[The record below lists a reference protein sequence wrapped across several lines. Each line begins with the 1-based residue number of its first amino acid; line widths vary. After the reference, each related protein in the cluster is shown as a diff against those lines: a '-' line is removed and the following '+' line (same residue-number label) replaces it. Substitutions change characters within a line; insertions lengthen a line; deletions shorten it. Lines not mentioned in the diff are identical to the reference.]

1 MSIQIKVS
9 FSPGSVKIMKHFASI
24 AKDTKEGI
32 RRANYLIGKE
42 LEKNSKLRILKGK
55 KTGRL
60 YLRRQPSGRIV
71 RHRASAPGEAPANF
85 TGSLRASVSFIVKGQ
100 QLIFGA
106 GGTVLKG
113 RKKGK
118 FVNYA
123 RELEL
128 GNRARKLA
136 ARPYLIAA
144 IKDEEKIVRNF
155 YKQYIKKALTKKGI

>member
-1 MSIQIKVS
+1 MSVKIKVS
-9 FSPGSVKIMKHFASI
+9 FSAGSVKIMKHLASI

-85 TGSLRASVSFIVKGQ
+85 TGSLRASVSFVVKGQ

-106 GGTVLKG
+106 GGTVLNLGVGYNLAQKIDV
-113 RKKGK
+113 R
-118 FVNYA
+118 
-123 RELEL
+123 LEIPVIFIL
-128 GNRARKLA
+128 GAPGEASAIAPAVLA
-136 ARPYLIAA
+136 TVGLR
-144 IKDEEKIVRNF
+144 F
-155 YKQYIKKALTKKGI
+155 